1 MHHIINDT
9 IHQLMNLVWFC
20 SKVNI
25 PFEVY
30 AFTSSYH
37 YPKKDDDDDTTV
49 PNALLHPCWKHK
61 HGDVYLDSGNSFEGF
76 RLLNLASSRENAQ
89 QLTRSL
95 FNMWFYGVGHGDY
108 YSRANFGAY
117 DLGSTPLVESM
128 VAMQEI
134 IPRFKAAH
142 KLDKVNFICMTDGE
156 ANSSFTEYVDDF
168 REDDDRGRSP
178 IIARQTDTMYQDP
191 QTRKTYNITKS
202 TKPIMRYYGD
212 WAEKQVQFL
221 LKLMKDK
228 YGINTI
234 GIFLVSGKSVSRN
247 ILEKYLGWLSSNRN
261 AHLRARKQV
270 RTEGFAAV
278 TSAGYDEYY
287 IIPTGRNQLSDEG
300 LGDVED
306 DISKTKLRK
315 LFAKNQKGKTGN
327 RYLANRMM
335 DLIV

>member
-1 MHHIINDT
+1 
-9 IHQLMNLVWFC
+9 
-20 SKVNI
+20 
-25 PFEVY
+25 
-30 AFTSSYH
+30 
-37 YPKKDDDDDTTV
+37 
-49 PNALLHPCWKHK
+49 
-61 HGDVYLDSGNSFEGF
+61 
-76 RLLNLASSRENAQ
+76 
-89 QLTRSL
+89 
-95 FNMWFYGVGHGDY
+95 MWFYGAGHKDY
-108 YSRANFGAY
+108 YSRAKFGAY
-117 DLGSTPLVESM
+117 DLGSTPLVDAM

-134 IPRFKAAH
+134 IPRFKSAH

-156 ANSSFTEYVDDF
+156 ANSSFSEYVDDY
-168 REDDDRGRSP
+168 RTDDERGRSP
-178 IIARQTDTMYQDP
+178 ISSRKTDTMYQDP

-202 TKPIMRYYGD
+202 RKPLRRFYGD

-234 GIFLVSGKSVSRN
+234 GIFLVAGKTVNRSV
-247 ILEKYLGWLSSNRN
+247 LEKYLGWVSSNRN
-261 AHLRARKQV
+261 AHTRARKQV

-300 LGDVED
+300 LGEVAE
-306 DISKTKLRK
+306 DISKAKLRK
-315 LFAKNQKGKTGN
+315 LFATSQKGKTGN